1 MYNFSQSRQNRS
13 KRREVERV
21 KKALQMTNCG
31 IECAASVVGKL
42 EKNGPLGG
50 VFDLHGDDD
59 RFGQSTWEKAEA
71 EMQRLALNTAL
82 AKGRLRE
89 GELDAIFAGDLLNQ
103 CIGAAYGLKD
113 FNVPYFGLYGACSTA
128 AEGLLLA
135 SLLVS
140 SGTFSRAAAVASS
153 HNCTAERQYRSPL
166 EYGAQRTPT
175 AQWTVTGAGAFIVGG
190 TENAKALV
198 RAVLPG
204 TVVEKGVRDA
214 ANMGAAMAPAA
225 ADTLLRFFRESDTVP
240 ADFDLIVTGDLGYE
254 GGDILC
260 DLMDIEGVPIRDVYN
275 DCGMMIYS
283 RKTQDTHA
291 GGSGCGCSATVL
303 ASYLLPKLASGE
315 LKRVLFLGTGAM
327 MSPQII
333 QQGEYIPAVAH
344 LVCLAAKEESEW
356 KLC

>member
-1 MYNFSQSRQNRS
+1 M
-13 KRREVERV
+13 KR
-21 KKALQMTNCG
+21 ALRITNCG

-59 RFGQSTWEKAEA
+59 RFGQKTWEKAEA

-82 AKGRLRE
+82 AKGKLKE
-89 GELDAIFAGDLLNQ
+89 GALDAIFAGDLLNQ
-103 CIGAAYGLKD
+103 CVGAAYGLKD
-113 FNVPYFGLYGACSTA
+113 FNVPYLGLYGACSTA
-128 AEGLLLA
+128 AEGILLA

-140 SGTFSRAAAVASS
+140 SGTLSRAAAVASS

-166 EYGAQRTPT
+166 EYGAQRAPT
-175 AQWTVTGAGAFIVGG
+175 AQWTVTGAGAFIVSKNA
-190 TENAKALV
+190 TEAQV

-204 TVVEKGVRDA
+204 TVIEKGVRDA

-225 ADTLLRFFRESDTVP
+225 ADTLLRFFGESNTSP
-240 ADFDLIVTGDLGYE
+240 KDFDLIATGDLGYE

-260 DLMDIEGVPIRDVYN
+260 DLMDIEGVPIRDVFN

-283 RKTQDTHA
+283 RDTQDTHA

-303 ASYLLPKLASGE
+303 ASYLLPKLKSGE
-315 LKRVLFLGTGAM
+315 LRRVLFLGTGAM

-333 QQGEYIPAVAH
+333 QQGECIPAVAH
-344 LVCLAAKEESEW
+344 LVCLSAKEEKEW